1 MVTEYTYRVQSPR
14 LSIQY
19 NPLWTMGAVDWQRTK
34 TIKQTLKQIDQRDRK
49 YKFNLPI
56 PAMFSRETR
65 GRKWFSV
72 EDYITHDSSN
82 VLKQ

>member
-34 TIKQTLKQIDQRDRK
+34 TIKQTLKQID
-49 YKFNLPI
+49 
-56 PAMFSRETR
+56 
-65 GRKWFSV
+65 
-72 EDYITHDSSN
+72 
-82 VLKQ
+82 